1 MFTTDF
7 APLQTPVE
15 IFVGGIRPMPG
26 SGRPSGI
33 YKTQVSAP
41 VAFATAGLAG
51 DQQAD
56 REVHGGEDKAVHYY
70 PIEHYGTLAA
80 AFDEITVPLSAGTL
94 GENLSGAGLNE
105 DSVFVGDIFVLG
117 ETRLQVTQP
126 RQPCWKIDA
135 RLGQEGVSA
144 YIAEHGCMGWYLR
157 VLTSGTVKPGD
168 SLRLVERMP
177 GNVSLAQ
184 LWHTWQALRPDL
196 DTLKHW
202 LAMPGLSA
210 NWRKKITQRLAWLQA
225 NGDAAGKGASS

>member
-1 MFTTDF
+1 MASTDF

-15 IFVGGIRPMPG
+15 IFVGAVRPMPEN
-26 SGRPSGI
+26 GRPSGI
-33 YKTQVSAP
+33 YKTRVSTAIALAAP
-41 VAFATAGLAG
+41 GLAG

-70 PIEHYGTLAA
+70 PLEHYATLAA
-80 AFDEITVPLSAGTL
+80 AFDAISVPLVPGTL
-94 GENLSGAGLNE
+94 GENLSGAGLSE
-105 DSVFVGDIFVLG
+105 ESVFVGDIFALG

-135 RLGQEGVSA
+135 RLGQEGAAA

-157 VLTSGTVKPGD
+157 VLTPGTIHPGD
-168 SLRLVERMP
+168 RLNLLERIP
-177 GNVSLAQ
+177 GNIPLAE
-184 LWHTWQALRPDL
+184 LWRTWQDLRPDL
-196 DTLKHW
+196 DTLNRW

-225 NGDAAGKGASS
+225 NAGKGAPS